1 MSEFSQKMA
10 QVESLLESKGL
21 DALVLKRTS
30 SVAWATCGAPTYVNT
45 ASAEGVATLVIKRGE
60 RHLITTRIEGPRLE
74 HEEKLVEQ
82 GWTFHVGDWFGGPD
96 LVSPLAGA
104 RYGAD
109 VAMAG
114 AVELAGDVST
124 LRSQLQPVEQE
135 RFRDLGRR
143 CAEAM
148 DTAIRGIK
156 PGMSERDLAASL
168 AFEAETRGAQP
179 IVNLIATDERI
190 FKYRHPLPTDKVLD
204 KYAMLVLCGRR
215 QGLVC
220 SVTRLVHFGPLPAE
234 VRAKANAVAQI
245 DATFI
250 NATRPGA
257 TAGEVFAKAQ
267 AAYAAAGYA
276 DEWQLHHQGGPAAY
290 EPREVVVSPG
300 STIAVRA
307 GQVYAW
313 NPSITGAKSED
324 TMLVGETGNEVLTTI
339 AGWPMLQAEAEGVQ
353 IARPD
358 ILVIE

>member
-1 MSEFSQKMA
+1 MSEFAHKMA
-10 QVESLLESKGL
+10 QVESLLDAKGL

-45 ASAEGVATLVIKRGE
+45 ASAEGVATLVIRRGE
-60 RHLITTRIEGPRLE
+60 RHLITTRIEAPRLDK
-74 HEEKLVEQ
+74 EEKLVEQ
-82 GWTFHVGDWFGGPD
+82 GWSFHVGDWFGGPD
-96 LVSPLAGA
+96 LLAPLTGG
-104 RYGAD
+104 RFGAD

-114 AVELAGDVST
+114 AVDLAGDVSSM
-124 LRSQLQPVEQE
+124 RSQLLPVEQD

-148 DTAIRGIK
+148 QSAIYSIQ
-156 PGMSERDLAASL
+156 PGMSEQELAARL
-168 AFEAETRGAQP
+168 AFEAQSRGAQP

-190 FKYRHPLPTDKVLD
+190 FNFRHPLPKDKSLQR
-204 KYAMLVLCGRR
+204 YAMLVLCGRR

-220 SVTRLVHFGPLPAE
+220 SVTRLVHFGPLPGE

-250 NATRPGA
+250 NATRPGV

-267 AAYAAAGYA
+267 AAYAATGYA

-300 STIAVRA
+300 SQWPVRA
-307 GQVYAW
+307 GQVFAW

-324 TMLVGETGNEVLTTI
+324 TMLVGEAGNEVLTTM
-339 AGWPMLQAEAEGVQ
+339 AGWPMIDVEAEGVA

-358 ILVIE
+358 ILVLD